1 MNKKRCESFR
11 NNIYSLASD
20 GPLLS
25 FDIRETVS
33 HLTFCDECLRLYR
46 ELKNQSNYQAAHDGG
61 IIDLFT
67 NRTEELEFL
76 PQLEMALADC
86 DSAVFNVA
94 FIMRSGLE
102 LLKKHIR
109 RVVDRGCRVDVITG
123 TYMGATQPAALSEL
137 LLEFGDDK
145 NVRLRCYRNELGAFH
160 PKVYYFKRK
169 DSNSV
174 IFIGSSNLTYTA
186 LKTGI
191 EWNCRI
197 AAGTNAVLFAK
208 VEAELGEL
216 LSNQRSEP
224 VTPDFIRRYEL
235 TWKPNTIHVTE
246 RSERRSKI
254 RGPNPSQA
262 IALLQLKDTRD
273 EGYKKA
279 LVIAATGVGKTFLA
293 AMDSVSFK
301 KILFIAHV
309 EEILD
314 QAART
319 FAEIHTGKSIGKYC
333 GAKKEA
339 GRDIVF
345 ASIQSISKTNNLK
358 AHFSSGQFDYIVVDE
373 FHHAAAPSYK
383 TVIDFF
389 EPSFLLGLTATPDR
403 MDNRDI
409 YSLCDYN
416 IAYEVNLKKAIES
429 QWLAPFTYHA
439 IYDETVDYNSI
450 KYANGKYDEAELE
463 KTYISSGAA
472 RHRADIIRDKYLQYR
487 HDEKTLTVAFCS
499 SIKHANYMAESFL
512 KHGIAA
518 VPLHSKIADFFKDDH
533 IADLCKR
540 WTGARNYD
548 RTEAIRA
555 FESRKIKVLF
565 VVDIFNEGVDIPH
578 IEMELFLRPTESFTI
593 FLQQLGRGLRL
604 CEGKKNLVVLDFIG
618 NYKKANF
625 KPLFLSGQSL
635 RDFDGKLRAVEY
647 IKTQGWLPDNCFA
660 DFDFRVIDVFREMEK
675 VKTPIEIDMLNTYR
689 EIALDH
695 RPTMTEF
702 FNASTFSHSI
712 LKSKFGG
719 WLDFIGQAHQL
730 NEDEKKIVEMK
741 SFKDFFSVIEKTS
754 MTKSYKIPVIY
765 SFLDDDSIK
774 GSRTISEIAS
784 YFKIFYISNKVFL
797 RDIGGAGANS
807 AIKNI
812 DDIKQ
817 VAAICERMPIKSL
830 TCGAEADYFEYDKS
844 QKVMKLKIPE
854 LQNIGKAGVD
864 LIKELLNFRINDY
877 FKRRFCE

>member
-11 NNIYSLASD
+11 NNIHSLASD

-25 FDIRETVS
+25 FDIRETIAHIAV
-33 HLTFCDECLRLYR
+33 CDECFELYG
-46 ELKNQSNYQAAHDGG
+46 ELKNKRNFSANNDCGT
-61 IIDLFT
+61 IDLFT
-67 NRTEELEFL
+67 NRTSELEFL
-76 PQLEMALADC
+76 PQLEQALAEC
-86 DSAVFNVA
+86 DAAVFNVA

-109 RVVDRGCRVDVITG
+109 RVVERGCQVEVITG
-123 TYMGATQPAALSEL
+123 IYMSATQPAALSEL
-137 LLEFGDDK
+137 LLEFGGK
-145 NVRLRCYRNELGAFH
+145 INLRCYKNELGAFH

-169 DSNSV
+169 GSNSV

-186 LKTGI
+186 LKTGV
-191 EWNCRI
+191 EWNCKI
-197 AAGTNAVLFAK
+197 TAGTNESLFRK

-216 LSNQRSEP
+216 LSDKKSEP
-224 VTPDFIRRYEL
+224 VTPDFIRQYEL
-235 TWKPNTIHVTE
+235 AWKPNTIHAIE
-246 RSERRSKI
+246 RSERRSKV

-293 AMDSVSFK
+293 AMDSLPFG

-314 QAART
+314 QAAKT
-319 FAEIHTGKSIGKYC
+319 FAEIHQGKSIGKYC

-339 GRDIVF
+339 GCDVVF
-345 ASIQSISKTNNLK
+345 ASIQSISRPNNLH

-383 TVIDFF
+383 TVLDYFK
-389 EPSFLLGLTATPDR
+389 PSFLLGLTATPDR

-416 IAYEVNLKKAIES
+416 IAYEVNLRKAIES
-429 QWLAPFTYHA
+429 LWLAPFTYHA
-439 IYDETVDYNSI
+439 IYDETVDYGSI
-450 KYANGKYDEAELE
+450 KYSNGKYDEAELE
-463 KTYISSGAA
+463 KKYVSSDAA
-472 RHRADIIRDKYLQYR
+472 RLRADIIREKYLQYR
-487 HDEKTLTVAFCS
+487 PNEKTLTVAFCS
-499 SIKHANYMAESFL
+499 SIKHADYMAENFL

-518 VPLHSKIADFFKDDH
+518 VPLHSCTPDFFKDER
-533 IADLCKR
+533 AAQLCEKY
-540 WTGARNYD
+540 TGSGYFD
-548 RTEAIRA
+548 RKDAIKA
-555 FESRKIKVLF
+555 FEARKIKVLF

-635 RDFDGKLRAVEY
+635 RDFDGKLRSVDY

-660 DFDFRVIDVFREMEK
+660 DFDFRVVDVFREMEK
-675 VKTPIEIDMLNTYR
+675 VKTPVEIEMLNTYR
-689 EIALDH
+689 EISLDH
-695 RPTMTEF
+695 RPTMAEF
-702 FNASTFSHSI
+702 FNASTFSHSV

-719 WLDFIGQAHQL
+719 WLDFIAQAYEL
-730 NEDEKKIVEMK
+730 TDDEKKIFEMK
-741 SFKDFFSVIEKTS
+741 CFKEFFAMIEKTS

-765 SFLDDDSIK
+765 SFLDDDSIR
-774 GSRTISEIAS
+774 GSRTVSEIAS
-784 YFKIFYISNKVFL
+784 YFKVFYTSNKVFL
-797 RDIGGAGANS
+797 KDITGAGANS

-817 VAAICERMPIKSL
+817 VAAICEKMPIKFL

-844 QKVMKLKIPE
+844 GKIMKLKIPE
-854 LQNIGKAGVD
+854 LHNIGRVGVD
-864 LIKELLNFRINDY
+864 LIKELLDFRINNY
-877 FKRRFCE
+877 FKRKFCE